1 MQRGGPT
8 YAEVL
13 QRPTSTRRTL
23 QKPDPGNTYE
33 SVEEVKEKNSTWGR
47 KVREEEPGCSPLTSS
62 PAFFSLQNIK
72 WRHFLPDSK
81 KK

>member
-13 QRPTSTRRTL
+13 QRPTSRRTL
-23 QKPDPGNTYE
+23 QEPDPGNTYE

-47 KVREEEPGCSPLTSS
+47 KAREEEPGCSPLTS
-62 PAFFSLQNIK
+62 
-72 WRHFLPDSK
+72 FLLFAEH
-81 KK
+81 